1 MKVLL
6 FSVYDKIT
14 GTFGEVFAAPNVGTA
29 VRRFN
34 YVLKN
39 ASECAGDCDLY
50 KLASYDWNQG
60 TIKGLD
66 KPEYICHFGD
76 DWSCEQ

>member
-6 FSVYDKIT
+6 FSVYDKVT
-14 GTFGEVFAAPNVGTA
+14 GAYGEVFACPNVGTA

-39 ASECAGDCDLY
+39 ANMVAEDCDLY
-50 KLASYDWNQG
+50 KLGTYDLNTG
-60 TIKGLD
+60 VIKGLD

-76 DWSCEQ
+76 DWGEQ